1 MKRQFSGWL
10 AALAAATMGT
20 LLDSS
25 CTIGNPPDQ
34 GNDCWFICKAI
45 EEPQANSLSD
55 ASLSFVH
62 RPAANPHTVMS

>member
-1 MKRQFSGWL
+1 MKRKFSGWL

-20 LLDSS
+20 LLDAS
-25 CTIGNPPDQ
+25 CTTGDPPDK
-34 GNDCWFICKAI
+34 GNNCWFICKAI

-62 RPAANPHTVMS
+62 QPAASPPTATS